1 MLGRRVKKFLRPLRK
16 GDDIQV
22 ETDFKITNRPGTKEK
37 SGANMTHRSCAIE
50 IAPRALLLAVS
61 VLLSVLLVSLM
72 ISQFIS
78 AREMANISS
87 EYISDRTEEIK
98 NSDIVKLD
106 GLTVSGADVVNFCL
120 KNLENTYSGEEA
132 DIKIVLNGTSGNSRT
147 YKNYE
152 AALKLRD
159 PENSEYVNPV
169 TKWICHVKRNKNG
182 IITEVEFTK
191 K

>member
-1 MLGRRVKKFLRPLRK
+1 MEKDIKIKCRPAA
-16 GDDIQV
+16 
-22 ETDFKITNRPGTKEK
+22 KEK
-37 SGANMTHRSCAIE
+37 YGSNIMHHACSIE

-98 NSDIVKLD
+98 NSEIVKLD
-106 GLTVSGADVVNFCL
+106 GLTVSGADVVNFCI

-132 DIKIVLNGTSGNSRT
+132 DFTIVLKGTSGNSRT

-152 AALKLRD
+152 AALKLKS

-169 TKWICHVKRNKNG
+169 SKWICHVKRNKNG
-182 IITEVEFTK
+182 IITDVEFTK